1 MNVYFLKEKSMQ
13 FSANDNSRVWMDR
26 VIRMLVPL
34 YYGVLFFIFVGE
46 FKIFIGT
53 SSVSLPISF
62 ALISLIFLVRLL
74 REDLI
79 ITRNA
84 LILCAVAALGIL
96 TTLLR
101 DPGQLQRAIAAVIP
115 LVVSAM
121 ALVSLRAWP
130 VDMNK
135 ARQAIIYGGVVLALW
150 TYLGFLQSFGVQGD
164 YYDKKL
170 MVETLLGRS
179 NYLAAYLFFLA
190 ATFFYQ
196 NKYLFLF
203 FVGAILA
210 TMSRGGILIISLFIL
225 YIFWTDKKYS
235 HIKYFTVF
243 LSILFAAYLF
253 FEYGY
258 SIFMMLNDSEFKIP
272 DSFNNRIILWGFS
285 VDLIANSPLLGVGPN
300 GFRSA
305 IEAAGNMEDVWGAHN
320 SILLLWLNYGI
331 VGLLLYLKYLHN
343 VYREIAKAAHS
354 EPIFQ
359 SIKIAFLFLLLFSL
373 FEPLIGSVSFE
384 LLLAMLYITAKNI
397 SRKDK
402 TGPSLLAA

>member
-1 MNVYFLKEKSMQ
+1 MQ
-13 FSANDNSRVWMDR
+13 FSVNNSSRVWMDR
-26 VIRMLVPL
+26 VTRMLVPL
-34 YYGVLFFIFVGE
+34 YYGVLFFVFVGE
-46 FKIFIGT
+46 FKIYIGA

-62 ALISLIFLVRLL
+62 ALIGLIFMVRLL

-79 ITRNA
+79 LTRNA
-84 LILCAVAALGIL
+84 LILCAIAALGIL

-101 DPGQLQRAIAAVIP
+101 DPGQLQRAVAAVIP

-130 VDMNK
+130 VDLDK
-135 ARQAIIYGGVVLALW
+135 ARQAILYGGIVLALW
-150 TYLGFLQSFGVQGD
+150 TYLGFIQSFGVNGD

-179 NYLAAYLFFLA
+179 NYLAAFLFFLA

-225 YIFWTDKKYS
+225 YIFWTDKKYA

-243 LSILFAAYLF
+243 LSILFVLYLF

-258 SIFMMLNDSEFKIP
+258 SLFMLLHDNEYKIP
-272 DSFNNRIILWGFS
+272 DSFNNRIILWEFS
-285 VDLIANSPLLGVGPN
+285 ADLIAKSPWLGVGPN

-331 VGLLLYLKYLHN
+331 IGLLLYLKYLHN
-343 VYREIAKAAHS
+343 IYREISKAARNT
-354 EPIFQ
+354 PIFQ
-359 SIKIAFLFLLLFSL
+359 SIKVAFLFLLLFSL

-384 LLLAMLYITAKNI
+384 LLLVMLYITAKNI
-397 SRKDK
+397 NRQDH
-402 TGPSLLAA
+402 TGASLPRTTAPV